1 MMRKGFLLSALLM
14 PLLLAANVKADGMD
28 LGGQDL
34 LCAECPSSNWYA
46 GFEAAILKPH
56 LGSVVAGDFGFEH
69 PLVNITPEYDYEFTP
84 RIWLGWDSAEG
95 IGARVRYW
103 QLDVD
108 ATQAFDV
115 PGEHPLSEVAG
126 IQSWVEAHT
135 LDAEA
140 TLRGCWGKTN
150 FLLAGGFRYAKLDT
164 GVAAFG
170 DEPDQFIP
178 LGMDFEGGGLT
189 VAVEARR
196 PFGNRGFALV
206 GGLRQSWIYGD
217 TDARIADLPVTLR
230 FEDHM
235 MQISEA
241 NLGIQWSRCLARGAT
256 LTAAAVWEV
265 QAWEWSPMVGLVH
278 QDVGFSG
285 PTLSISLM
293 R

>member
-1 MMRKGFLLSALLM
+1 MRKGFLLSALLM
-14 PLLLAANVKADGMD
+14 PLLFTAYAKADGTG

-34 LCAECPSSNWYA
+34 LCSEYPTSNWYA
-46 GFEAAILKPH
+46 GFDAAILKPH
-56 LGSVVAGDFGFEH
+56 LGSIAVGDFGLGI
-69 PLVNITPEYDYEFTP
+69 PLIDITPQHDYEFTP
-84 RIWLGWDSAEG
+84 RLWLGWDSAEG
-95 IGARVRYW
+95 IGARLRYW
-103 QLDVD
+103 QIDAD
-108 ATQAFDV
+108 ATQTFDV
-115 PGEHPLSEVAG
+115 PEGGPFEGIAG
-126 IQSWVEAHT
+126 TQSWVEAHT
-135 LDAEA
+135 FDAEA

-164 GVAAFG
+164 GVAVFG
-170 DEPDQFIP
+170 FEEGEFIP

-189 VAVEARR
+189 VALEANR
-196 PFGNRGFALV
+196 PFGTRGFALV
-206 GGLRQSWIYGD
+206 GGVRQSWIYGD
-217 TDARIADLPVTLR
+217 TDVRLADLPVALR

-265 QAWEWSPMVGLVH
+265 QAWEWAPLAGLVH

-285 PTLSISLM
+285 PTLSVSLM